1 MKCRIPRIL
10 PFLAAAA
17 LFAGSSPASA
27 LEHPGSLAKRLLA
40 PRGEGSASVVDR
52 PDDVR
57 RQREIY
63 RILCGGAAQLES
75 GLSEHLWR
83 VAESL
88 AGADWK
94 PPKVTIRVVVRELG
108 RS

>member
-1 MKCRIPRIL
+1 MKHTLRRL
-10 PFLAAAA
+10 PLLAVPALLAAPLPARA
-17 LFAGSSPASA
+17 LDPPAS
-27 LEHPGSLAKRLLA
+27 LVRLLA
-40 PRGEGSASVVDR
+40 PRVESSGSVAVKSDAL
-52 PDDVR
+52 

-63 RILCGGAAQLES
+63 RILCGGAEPQEA

-88 AGADWK
+88 AGRDWE

>member
-1 MKCRIPRIL
+1 MGKVADRNIPGANIPMKYRISRIL

-17 LFAGSSPASA
+17 LLAGSSPASA

-40 PRGEGSASVVDR
+40 PRGDGSVAVIDR
-52 PDDVR
+52 ADDVR

-75 GLSEHLWR
+75 GLSEHLCDL
-83 VAESL
+83 VLVEVS
-88 AGADWK
+88 
-94 PPKVTIRVVVRELG
+94 
-108 RS
+108 